1 MEQYQQTLKKTR
13 SRKKLSS
20 QVFDEHRR
28 AVTESSATKLEV
40 AHNTA
45 ENTNHREALDLE
57 LQRAEQE
64 VREVLVILK
73 VVLPY

>member
-1 MEQYQQTLKKTR
+1 MEQYQQTLKKTL
-13 SRKKLSS
+13 SGKKLSS

-45 ENTNHREALDLE
+45 EN
-57 LQRAEQE
+57 
-64 VREVLVILK
+64 I
-73 VVLPY
+73 